1 MGLRLAFALERL
13 GGLTGRAGQGCS
25 GGGAS
30 AVRTGAHCCPR
41 PQQMEFL
48 GRHIA
53 RKLNINYF
61 DCLDTSYRH
70 VVRHWPLG
78 AALSPGVLLC
88 KTKAYDK
95 PSSQSDL
102 DV

>member
-1 MGLRLAFALERL
+1 MNTTRAAAQALALAA
-13 GGLTGRAGQGCS
+13 GGESARAGRPPDRHLS
-25 GGGAS
+25 
-30 AVRTGAHCCPR
+30 
-41 PQQMEFL
+41 PQQTEYL

-61 DCLDTSYRH
+61 DYLATSYRH

-78 AALSPGVLLC
+78 ATFSPGIVQR
-88 KTKAYDK
+88 KTGTYDK
-95 PSSQSDL
+95 RISQSDL

>member
-1 MGLRLAFALERL
+1 MRPGK
-13 GGLTGRAGQGCS
+13 GGDASGAS
-25 GGGAS
+25 GGAFPVQ
-30 AVRTGAHCCPR
+30 ARADRHPV
-41 PQQMEFL
+41 PQQMEYL

-61 DCLDTSYRH
+61 DYLATSYRH

-78 AALSPGVLLC
+78 TTFNPGVVLR
-88 KTKAYDK
+88 KTGAYEK
-95 PSSQSDL
+95 QGSQSDL

>member
-1 MGLRLAFALERL
+1 
-13 GGLTGRAGQGCS
+13 
-25 GGGAS
+25 
-30 AVRTGAHCCPR
+30 
-41 PQQMEFL
+41 MEFL

-78 AALSPGVLLC
+78 VAFSPGIVQR
-88 KTKAYDK
+88 KTRDYDK
-95 PSSQSDL
+95 PGSQPDL

>member
-1 MGLRLAFALERL
+1 MA
-13 GGLTGRAGQGCS
+13 S
-25 GGGAS
+25 GGAS
-30 AVRTGAHCCPR
+30 PVQARADRHPF
-41 PQQMEFL
+41 PQQMEYL

-61 DCLDTSYRH
+61 DYLATSYRH

-78 AALSPGVLLC
+78 TTFNPGVVLR
-88 KTKAYDK
+88 KTGAYEK
-95 PSSQSDL
+95 QGSQSDL

>member
-1 MGLRLAFALERL
+1 MGPSHRQ
-13 GGLTGRAGQGCS
+13 RASPRVCA
-25 GGGAS
+25 GADC
-30 AVRTGAHCCPR
+30 APR

-61 DCLDTSYRH
+61 DCQDTSYRH

-78 AALSPGVLLC
+78 ATLVPSIRQRQIR
-88 KTKAYDK
+88 AYDD
-95 PSSQSDL
+95 SASQSDL
-102 DV
+102 DM

>member
-1 MGLRLAFALERL
+1 
-13 GGLTGRAGQGCS
+13 
-25 GGGAS
+25 
-30 AVRTGAHCCPR
+30 
-41 PQQMEFL
+41 MEFL

-88 KTKAYDK
+88 KTKAEL
-95 PSSQSDL
+95 S
-102 DV
+102 V